1 MRQERAAQDDGGPD
15 DDLVERVAAGDD
27 AALQLLYRRLG
38 PPAYGLALR
47 VLRDEHLAQDAV
59 QEAFLQV
66 WRDAGRF
73 DPGLSSARGW
83 VLTLV
88 HRRAVDRVRREDLQ
102 RRKAGLLALHREEG
116 PDHVAEVVQ
125 IRSEQ
130 RAVRAAMA
138 HLTTIQ
144 RQALEMAYFQG
155 MTQAQIAAELDIPL
169 GTAKTRI
176 RDAVIAM
183 RQRLEVDR

>member
-1 MRQERAAQDDGGPD
+1 MQQVQDAQDDDGAS
-15 DDLVERVAAGDD
+15 DDLLERVAAGDD
-27 AALQLLYRRLG
+27 AALQQLYQRLS

-47 VLRDEHLAQDAV
+47 VLRDEYLAQDAV

-73 DPGLSSARGW
+73 DPGRSSARGW

-102 RRKAGLLALHREEG
+102 RRNAGLLTPHREEG
-116 PDHVAEVVQ
+116 SDHVAEVVQ
-125 IRSEQ
+125 LRSEQ

-144 RQALEMAYFQG
+144 RQALEMAYYQG
-155 MTQAQIAAELDIPL
+155 KTQSQIAVELDIPL

-176 RDAVIAM
+176 RDAVVAM

>member
-1 MRQERAAQDDGGPD
+1 MRDVQATQDGGEPD
-15 DDLVERVAAGDD
+15 DDLLERVAAGDD
-27 AALQLLYRRLG
+27 VALQQLYRRLS

-73 DPGLSSARGW
+73 DPQRSSARGW

-102 RRKAGLLALHREEG
+102 RRNAGLLALHREEG

-125 IRSEQ
+125 LRAEQ
-130 RAVRAAMA
+130 RAVRTAMG
-138 HLTTIQ
+138 HLTTLQ
-144 RQALEMAYFQG
+144 RQALEMAYFEG
-155 MTQAQIAAELDIPL
+155 KTQTQIAGELDIPL